1 MKLRRLLPLPV
12 AGVAVGVAAVV
23 DAAQQR
29 VQPGLRLA
37 MEAVVALEVAADG
50 ADVADAAAP
59 RLKIARA
66 W

>member
-1 MKLRRLLPLPV
+1 VKLRRLLPLPV

-37 MEAVVALEVAADG
+37 MAVVALEVAADG